1 MAVDK
6 ELLERDLYGLLG
18 IGEKASE
25 KEVRGQAARDG
36 FLLSPPLPSSP
47 CPGVSGARC
56 SRLLSRAELR
66 GCSKRCRGT
75 GAIQREKHIFTA
87 VGVVTSRLYWNC
99 CHCLDSALCILN
111 PRL

>member
-36 FLLSPPLPSSP
+36 FLLSPPLPVPVSRER
-47 CPGVSGARC
+47 GVP
-56 SRLLSRAELR
+56 
-66 GCSKRCRGT
+66 GCSP
-75 GAIQREKHIFTA
+75 
-87 VGVVTSRLYWNC
+87 VPS
-99 CHCLDSALCILN
+99 
-111 PRL
+111 